1 MNEIINAIPEYVI
14 TAVVSTAIFYLMNAG
29 KNLLHSKVQHAKTTQ
44 SKELWGF
51 IEQVANT
58 AVNSL
63 VSKDIT
69 GDAKFA
75 QATAIVQDAL
85 AKQGFTNVDV
95 KAIES
100 AVQSAYE
107 KSPLTSTTNLEEKA
121 DKLGQE
127 EPISAPDGKAKV
139 QDNVNDT
146 QPVEEK

>member
-29 KNLLHSKVQHAKTTQ
+29 KNLLHSKVQHAKTAQ
-44 SKELWGF
+44 SKELWSF

-63 VSKDIT
+63 VSKNLT

-95 KAIES
+95 KSIES

-107 KSPLTSTTNLEEKA
+107 KSPLTPTTNPEEKA
-121 DKLGQE
+121 DKSGQKGKV
-127 EPISAPDGKAKV
+127 IVPDGKAKAI
-139 QDNVNDT
+139 D
-146 QPVEEK
+146 PKEAA

>member
-44 SKELWGF
+44 SKELWSF

-63 VSKDIT
+63 VSKNIT

-75 QATAIVQDAL
+75 QATAIVQDTL
-85 AKQGFTNVDV
+85 NKQGFTNVDV
-95 KAIES
+95 KSIES
-100 AVQSAYE
+100 AVQAAYE
-107 KSPLTSTTNLEEKA
+107 KSDLT
-121 DKLGQE
+121 G
-127 EPISAPDGKAKV
+127 
-139 QDNVNDT
+139 NDT
-146 QPVEEK
+146 ADSVKVAIQTAPNRANDLTKEDD

>member
-1 MNEIINAIPEYVI
+1 MNEVINAIPEYVI

-44 SKELWGF
+44 SKELWSF

-63 VSKDIT
+63 VGKNLT

-75 QATAIVQDAL
+75 QATSIVQDAL

-107 KSPLTSTTNLEEKA
+107 KSPLTPTSNEESYVFKNLEQSKQ
-121 DKLGQE
+121 DK
-127 EPISAPDGKAKV
+127 PKV

-146 QPVEEK
+146 QPVEAK

>member
-14 TAVVSTAIFYLMNAG
+14 TAVISTAIFYLMNAG
-29 KNLLHSKVQHAKTTQ
+29 KNLLHSKVQHAKTAQ
-44 SKELWGF
+44 SKELWSF

-63 VSKDIT
+63 VSKNIT

-75 QATAIVQDAL
+75 QATAIVQDTL
-85 AKQGFTNVDV
+85 NKQGFTNVDV

-127 EPISAPDGKAKV
+127 EPISAPDGKVKV

>member
-1 MNEIINAIPEYVI
+1 MEIINTIPEYVI

-44 SKELWGF
+44 SKELWSF

-63 VSKDIT
+63 VSKNIT
-69 GDAKFA
+69 GDDKFA

-95 KAIES
+95 KSIES

-107 KSPLTSTTNLEEKA
+107 KSPLTPTTNPEEKT
-121 DKLGQE
+121 DKSGQK
-127 EPISAPDGKAKV
+127 EPNFVPEGKTKV
-139 QDNVNDT
+139 QDNVNNT
-146 QPVEEK
+146 QPVEAK

>member
-1 MNEIINAIPEYVI
+1 MVSTIINAIPAYFI

-44 SKELWGF
+44 SKELWSF

-75 QATAIVQDAL
+75 QATTIVQDAL

-95 KAIES
+95 KSIES

-107 KSPLTSTTNLEEKA
+107 KSNLT
-121 DKLGQE
+121 G
-127 EPISAPDGKAKV
+127 
-139 QDNVNDT
+139 NDT
-146 QPVEEK
+146 TDPVKVAIQTAPNRANDLTKEAD

>member
-1 MNEIINAIPEYVI
+1 MNEIINAIPEYII
-14 TAVVSTAIFYLMNAG
+14 TAVVSTAVVYLMRVG
-29 KNLLHSKVQHAKTTQ
+29 KNLLHSKVQHAKTVQ
-44 SKELWGF
+44 SKELWSF

-63 VSKDIT
+63 VSKNIT

-107 KSPLTSTTNLEEKA
+107 KSPLTSTSNEKPYVFKNLEQSKQ
-121 DKLGQE
+121 DK
-127 EPISAPDGKAKV
+127 PKV

-146 QPVEEK
+146 QPVEAK

>member
-1 MNEIINAIPEYVI
+1 MKTLNDIVNWIINSGFLALLIYI
-14 TAVVSTAIFYLMNAG
+14 AVAFGNPWID
-29 KNLLHSKVQHAKTTQ
+29 SKIKHAKTAQ
-44 SKELWGF
+44 SKELWNF

-63 VSKDIT
+63 VSKNLT

-95 KAIES
+95 KSIES

-107 KSPLTSTTNLEEKA
+107 KSSLTPTTNPEEKT
-121 DKLGQE
+121 DKSGQKE
-127 EPISAPDGKAKV
+127 TVLVPDGKAKAIDPKEV
-139 QDNVNDT
+139 A
-146 QPVEEK
+146 

>member
-14 TAVVSTAIFYLMNAG
+14 TAVVSTAVLYLMNAA
-29 KNLLHSKVQHAKTTQ
+29 KNLIHSKVLHAKTSQ

-58 AVNSL
+58 AVSSL
-63 VSKDIT
+63 VGKNLT

-95 KAIES
+95 KSIES

-107 KSPLTSTTNLEEKA
+107 KSPLTPSTISVTNP
-121 DKLGQE
+121 DVLGQNTSIFV
-127 EPISAPDGKAKV
+127 PGTAKAIDPKE
-139 QDNVNDT
+139 D
-146 QPVEEK
+146 K

>member
-1 MNEIINAIPEYVI
+1 MNEIIKAIPEYVI
-14 TAVVSTAIFYLMNAG
+14 TAVVSTAVVYLMRVG
-29 KNLLHSKVQHAKTTQ
+29 KNLLHSKVQHAKTVQ
-44 SKELWGF
+44 SKELWSF

-69 GDAKFA
+69 GDTKFT
-75 QATAIVQDAL
+75 QATSIVQDAL

-107 KSPLTSTTNLEEKA
+107 KSPLTPTSNEESYVFKNLEQSKQ
-121 DKLGQE
+121 DK
-127 EPISAPDGKAKV
+127 PKV

-146 QPVEEK
+146 QPVEAK

>member
-29 KNLLHSKVQHAKTTQ
+29 KNLLHSKIQHAKTTQ
-44 SKELWGF
+44 SKELWSF

-63 VSKDIT
+63 VGKDLT

-107 KSPLTSTTNLEEKA
+107 KSPLTPTSNEKPYLFKGLEQTKL
-121 DKLGQE
+121 DK
-127 EPISAPDGKAKV
+127 PKV
-139 QDNVNDT
+139 QDNVNNT
-146 QPVEEK
+146 QPIESK

>member
-1 MNEIINAIPEYVI
+1 MNEIINAIPEYII
-14 TAVVSTAIFYLMNAG
+14 TAVISTAIFYLMNAG

-44 SKELWGF
+44 SKELWSF

-75 QATAIVQDAL
+75 QATSIVQDAL

-107 KSPLTSTTNLEEKA
+107 KSDLT
-121 DKLGQE
+121 G
-127 EPISAPDGKAKV
+127 
-139 QDNVNDT
+139 NDT
-146 QPVEEK
+146 ADSVKVAIQTAPNRANDLTKEDD

>member
-14 TAVVSTAIFYLMNAG
+14 TAVISTAIFYLMNAG
-29 KNLLHSKVQHAKTTQ
+29 KNLLHSKVQHTKTTQ
-44 SKELWGF
+44 SKELWSF

-63 VSKDIT
+63 VSKNIT

-95 KAIES
+95 KSIES

-107 KSPLTSTTNLEEKA
+107 KSPLTPTTNPKEKA
-121 DKLGQE
+121 DKSGQKG
-127 EPISAPDGKAKV
+127 SVLVPDGKAKAIDPKEV
-139 QDNVNDT
+139 A
-146 QPVEEK
+146 

>member
-14 TAVVSTAIFYLMNAG
+14 TAVVSTAVFYLMNTG

-44 SKELWGF
+44 SKELWDF
-51 IEQVANT
+51 IEQAANT
-58 AVNSL
+58 AVSSL

-69 GDAKFA
+69 GDAKFV
-75 QATAIVQDAL
+75 QATAIVQNTL

-107 KSPLTSTTNLEEKA
+107 KSPLTPTVV
-121 DKLGQE
+121 
-127 EPISAPDGKAKV
+127 PDNDSQPAQGSVVAIDPKEAK
-139 QDNVNDT
+139 
-146 QPVEEK
+146 

>member
-14 TAVVSTAIFYLMNAG
+14 TAVVSTAIYFGFKYTQ
-29 KNLLHSKVQHAKTTQ
+29 NLIHTKVLHAKTVQ
-44 SKELWGF
+44 SKELWSF
-51 IEQVANT
+51 IEQVAIT

-63 VSKDIT
+63 VSKNIT

-75 QATAIVQDAL
+75 QATAIVQNTL

-107 KSPLTSTTNLEEKA
+107 KSPLTPTTDPTKKP
-121 DKLGQE
+121 DKLGQKA
-127 EPISAPDGKAKV
+127 SDSVPDGKTKV
-139 QDNVNDT
+139 QDDVNNT
-146 QPVEEK
+146 QPVEAK

>member
-14 TAVVSTAIFYLMNAG
+14 TAVVSTAIYFGFKYTQ
-29 KNLLHSKVQHAKTTQ
+29 NLIHTKVLHAKTVQ
-44 SKELWGF
+44 SKELWSF
-51 IEQVANT
+51 IEQVAIT

-63 VSKDIT
+63 VSKNIT

-75 QATAIVQDAL
+75 QATSIVQDAL

-107 KSPLTSTTNLEEKA
+107 KSPLTPTSNEKPYVFKNLEQSKQ
-121 DKLGQE
+121 DK
-127 EPISAPDGKAKV
+127 PKV
-139 QDNVNDT
+139 QDNVNNT
-146 QPVEEK
+146 QPVEAK

>member
-29 KNLLHSKVQHAKTTQ
+29 KNLLHSKVQHAKTAQ

-51 IEQVANT
+51 IGQVANT

-63 VSKDIT
+63 ISKNLT

-107 KSPLTSTTNLEEKA
+107 KSPLTPTSNEKPYLFKGLEQTKL
-121 DKLGQE
+121 DK
-127 EPISAPDGKAKV
+127 PKV
-139 QDNVNDT
+139 QDNVNNT
-146 QPVEEK
+146 QPIESK

>member
-44 SKELWGF
+44 SKEMWSF

-63 VSKDIT
+63 VSKNIT

-75 QATAIVQDAL
+75 QATAIVQDTL
-85 AKQGFTNVDV
+85 NKQGFTNVDV
-95 KAIES
+95 KSIES
-100 AVQSAYE
+100 AVQAAYE
-107 KSPLTSTTNLEEKA
+107 KSPLTPTTNPKEKA
-121 DKLGQE
+121 DKSGQKGTVLV
-127 EPISAPDGKAKV
+127 PDGKAKAIDPKEV
-139 QDNVNDT
+139 A
-146 QPVEEK
+146 

>member
-1 MNEIINAIPEYVI
+1 MASTIINAIPEYVI
-14 TAVVSTAIFYLMNAG
+14 TAVVSTAIYFGFRYTQ
-29 KNLLHSKVQHAKTTQ
+29 NLIHTKVQHAKTVQ
-44 SKELWGF
+44 SKELWSF

-58 AVNSL
+58 AVDSL

-95 KAIES
+95 KSIES

-107 KSPLTSTTNLEEKA
+107 KSPLTSTISITKP
-121 DKLGQE
+121 DSLGQKS
-127 EPISAPDGKAKV
+127 PIFVPDGTAKAIDPKE
-139 QDNVNDT
+139 D
-146 QPVEEK
+146 K

>member
-44 SKELWGF
+44 SKELWSF

-75 QATAIVQDAL
+75 QATAIVQNAL
-85 AKQGFTNVDV
+85 AKQGFTNVDI
-95 KAIES
+95 KSIES
-100 AVQSAYE
+100 AVQAAYE
-107 KSPLTSTTNLEEKA
+107 KSDLTSSNDPVMKAIETAPNRANDVEKE
-121 DKLGQE
+121 G
-127 EPISAPDGKAKV
+127 
-139 QDNVNDT
+139 
-146 QPVEEK
+146 